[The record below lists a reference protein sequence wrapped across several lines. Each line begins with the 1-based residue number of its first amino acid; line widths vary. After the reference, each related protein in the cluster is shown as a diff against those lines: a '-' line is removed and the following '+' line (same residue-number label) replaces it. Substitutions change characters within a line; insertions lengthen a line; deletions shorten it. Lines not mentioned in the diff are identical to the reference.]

1 LAQWLTTFGR
11 VPLFFYVTHI
21 YLIHGLA
28 LGFALVTHPHLSRSG
43 FVSPDETAIALG
55 LPGVYVVWLC
65 VLILLYPL
73 CRWFAEIKRA
83 RTAPW
88 WSYL

>member
-1 LAQWLTTFGR
+1 MANNFGR

-28 LGFALVTHPHLSRSG
+28 IVFALVTHPHLARSG
-43 FVSPDETAIALG
+43 SVSLDQTAVVALG
-55 LPGVYVVWLC
+55 LPGVYVVWIL

-73 CRWFAEIKRA
+73 CRLFAELKQSHSER
-83 RTAPW
+83 W